1 MADGCEQFY
10 PGYRFGRCED
20 YRTLKG
26 ITFDETA
33 AEEYCMELQEVRKG
47 DAGEVELAAQISSR
61 SRRGKAHH
69 HYSGRILLVSGMP
82 EATVCTG
89 FEGDES
95 EVIEG
100 ATLYQDGTLFHG
112 PAFRVV
118 ERVTSL
124 SDQGLKMR
132 CRLPLI
138 GEDAQGQFPVR
149 GFNPY
154 AADALFQAM
163 LVWVRRHRDAGS
175 LPSKVATLEQ
185 GSSIPVDCAFYVS
198 LEVRNNGRTSLVAD
212 VTAHD
217 EAGRVY
223 CRMLGAEVTVSKK
236 LNDQFLRATSR

>member
-10 PGYRFGRCED
+10 PGYRFVRCED

-26 ITFDETA
+26 IAFDENA
-33 AEEYCMELQEVRKG
+33 AEDYCMEIEEVRKG
-47 DAGEVELAAQISSR
+47 DSGEIEFAVQVSSR
-61 SRRGKAHH
+61 PPRGKEHH

-82 EATVCTG
+82 EATVCAG
-89 FEGDES
+89 FEEDES
-95 EVIEG
+95 QVIEG

-112 PAFRVV
+112 PTFRVV
-118 ERVTSL
+118 ERVISL
-124 SDQGLKMR
+124 SDQGLKMQ
-132 CRLPLI
+132 CRLPVI
-138 GEDAQGQFPVR
+138 GEDKQGQFPVR

-175 LPSKVATLEQ
+175 LPSKVATLEH
-185 GSSIPVDCAFYVS
+185 GCSIPVDRAFYVS
-198 LEVRNNGRTSLVAD
+198 LEVRDNGRTSLVAD

-217 EAGRVY
+217 EAGTVY